1 MRDIA
6 VMIVLAVCIVAA
18 FKRPWL
24 GVLGLSLFTYANPH
38 TYAWGF
44 ATGFPVYFV
53 LFLAVV
59 AAFVFSGMKRQPLP
73 KDWRIPTFF
82 SLWFYFLITTL
93 DSTNPPFAWQK
104 LIDTSKVYLPLLL
117 ALWLIDSREKLFWL
131 IATIA
136 GSVGAVAVKGGLFAI
151 ATGFSYRV
159 WGPTGTQ
166 FGGNNEFA
174 LATLIIVPLLIL
186 LMREV
191 SDQRAKYA
199 FMAVIPLCLAS
210 AVSSHS
216 RGAFLTLGVILLMML
231 WHSRRKWLIVPVMF
245 LGVYVLLQNLPDHWF
260 ERMATIQTY
269 EEDQSAMGRIET
281 WTWGIRYALAN
292 PLTGAGFDGWRLVSV
307 RDWHSAYVEAL
318 AEHGFPGFLL
328 WLSLLYGSIFSLTN
342 LGHKVRHIPELAW
355 VRNYSYMLRMSL
367 IAYAVG
373 SLFLGLTYWS
383 LFYHIVF
390 IAVLTR
396 KFALEELASYEAD
409 RKMVDSFSGGQVPS
423 IREGKNR
430 RGAVAVNRDSR
441 IGSSGG

>member
-1 MRDIA
+1 M
-6 VMIVLAVCIVAA
+6 MILAACIVAA

-24 GVLGLSLFTYANPH
+24 GVLGLAFFTYASPH
-38 TYAWGF
+38 RYAWGF
-44 ATGFPVYFV
+44 ALSFPVYQV
-53 LFLAVV
+53 LFIAVV

-82 SLWFYFLITTL
+82 FLWIYFFLTTL
-93 DSTNPPFAWQK
+93 DAAVPQAAWPK
-104 LIDTSKVYLPLLL
+104 LIATSKVYLPFLLT
-117 ALWLIDSREKLFWL
+117 LWLIDSREKLFWL
-131 IATIA
+131 IAVVA
-136 GSVGAVAVKGGLFAI
+136 GSLGLLAVKGGVFAI
-151 ATGFSYRV
+151 STGFSYLT
-159 WGPTGTQ
+159 WGPDGTQ
-166 FGGNNEFA
+166 FAGNNEFA

-191 SDQRAKYA
+191 KDLRAKYA
-199 FMAVIPLCLAS
+199 LMAAIPLCFAS
-210 AVSSHS
+210 AIASHS
-216 RGAFLTLGVILLMML
+216 RGAFLTLGILVVMLL
-231 WHSRRKWLIVPVMF
+231 WHGKRKWLIVPVMF
-245 LGVYVLLQNLPDHWF
+245 LGGLLLVQTLPEEWF
-260 ERMATIQTY
+260 ERMRTIETY
-269 EEDQSAMGRIET
+269 EVDASAMNRIEA
-281 WTWGIRYALAN
+281 WTDGIRYALAN
-292 PLTGAGFDGWRLVSV
+292 PLTGAGFDGWRMVTL

-342 LGHKVRHIPELAW
+342 LGRKVRHVPELAW

-383 LFYHIVF
+383 LLYHIVF
-390 IAVLTR
+390 MAVLTR

-409 RKMVDSFSGGQVPS
+409 RETGDSFLGGQLPS

-430 RGAVAVNRDSR
+430 YGAVAVKRDLR